1 MKYSF
6 LAVALAA
13 LALTAC
19 DGKKHPMDKPPPSAS
34 VERESA
40 PNFDELDK
48 PSTGGAAGA
57 QNDHG
62 RRTARVQFNSDL
74 VYAVE
79 RAQLLGDARNTVR
92 ACHPFHENL
101 GSLAACCL
109 L

>member
-13 LALTAC
+13 LILTAC

-48 PSTGGAAGA
+48 PSTEGAAGA
-57 QNDHG
+57 QNVPGGADEKVKKEEP
-62 RRTARVQFNSDL
+62 AK
-74 VYAVE
+74 
-79 RAQLLGDARNTVR
+79 
-92 ACHPFHENL
+92 
-101 GSLAACCL
+101 
-109 L
+109 